1 MAERYLRVR
10 YTREQATTVYLR
22 VDDEHTQLHEL
33 PLRGPGR
40 VAETGRII
48 EHVRAALEAMPP
60 LWEEQVA
67 GCRVDVI
74 SEEEATSCG
83 VVFDATPEAA
93 HG

>member
-10 YTREQATTVYLR
+10 YTQERATTVYLR
-22 VDDEHTQLHEL
+22 VDDEQTQLHEL

-48 EHVRAALEAMPP
+48 EHVKDAIAAMPP
-60 LWEEQVA
+60 VWEEQVA
-67 GCRVDVI
+67 GCRVDIV

-83 VVFDATPEAA
+83 IVFDATPATRS
-93 HG
+93 